1 VADRLDEGK
10 IDVKAVRLIT
20 RGSLDGLEMR
30 DVADPTPGDRDVLI
44 RIRAASINFRDLL
57 LVNGHYP
64 VCYEGEM
71 TPLTDGAGEVVAVGA
86 GVSRIRVGDRVTV
99 NNLTR
104 WVAGP
109 LRLDVMS
116 SQPGILSDGMLASM
130 IAVEEDGVVVLPDS
144 LSFEEA
150 AALPCA
156 GVTAWSALTDGGRP
170 LRAGQTVLVLG
181 TGGVSLLGLQFAKA
195 IGLRV
200 IATTSSQEKADKLK
214 AFGADHVVNYKD
226 TPDWQE
232 AVRAL
237 TNGRGVDRVLEV
249 GGPGTIERSIAS
261 LAYGGH
267 VSLIG
272 FVAGMEGAL
281 NPLSLIMG
289 GVSIQPVG
297 IGSRAQFEELVQL
310 IDANA
315 VRPAIDRV
323 FAFNEFKDAFAHV
336 ASGSHLGKVVVRV
349 D

>member
-1 VADRLDEGK
+1 MKGT
-10 IDVKAVRLIT
+10 DVKAIRTIT
-20 RGSLDGLEMR
+20 RDGIDGLEMR
-30 DVADPTPGDRDVLI
+30 DLADPTPGDREVVI
-44 RIRAASINFRDLL
+44 RIKAASINYRDLL

-64 VCYEGEM
+64 GCFEGEM

-86 GVSRIRVGDRVTV
+86 AVSRITVGDRVSV
-99 NNLTR
+99 NNITR

-109 LRLDVMS
+109 LTPTVMVN
-116 SQPGILSDGMLASM
+116 QPGIFSDGMLASM
-130 IAVEEDGVVVLPDS
+130 IAVEEDGVVILPGS

-170 LRAGQTVLVLG
+170 LRAGQTVLLLG

-195 IGLRV
+195 MGLRV
-200 IATTSSQEKADKLK
+200 IATTSSHDKANRLK

-237 TNGRGVDRVLEV
+237 TDGKGVERVLEV

-272 FVAGMEGAL
+272 FVGGMEGAL
-281 NPLSLIMG
+281 NPLSLLTS
-289 GVSIQPVG
+289 GVSLQPVG
-297 IGSRAQFEELVQL
+297 IGSRTQFEELLQL
-310 IDANA
+310 IDANG

-336 ASGSHLGKVVVRV
+336 ASGSHFGKVVIAV

>member
-1 VADRLDEGK
+1 M
-10 IDVKAVRLIT
+10 KAIRTIT
-20 RGSLDGLEMR
+20 RDGIDGLKTR
-30 DVADPTPGDRDVLI
+30 DLADPTPNDREVVI
-44 RIRAASINFRDLL
+44 RIMAASINFRDLL
-57 LVNGHYP
+57 LINGHYP
-64 VCYEGEM
+64 GCYEGEM

-86 GVSRIRVGDRVTV
+86 GVSRINVGDRVSV

-109 LRLDVMS
+109 LTPGVMGR
-116 SQPGILSDGMLASM
+116 QPGIFSDGMLASM
-130 IAVEEDGVVVLPDS
+130 IAVDEDGVVVLPDS
-144 LSFEEA
+144 LSYEEA

-195 IGLRV
+195 MGLRV
-200 IATTSSQEKADKLK
+200 IATTSSQDKAAKLT
-214 AFGADHVVNYKD
+214 AFGADHVINYKE

-232 AVRAL
+232 SVRAL
-237 TNGRGVDRVLEV
+237 TNGQGVERVLEV

-272 FVAGMEGAL
+272 FVGGAEGAL
-281 NPLSLIMG
+281 NPLSLLSS
-289 GVSIQPVG
+289 GVSLQPVG
-297 IGSRAQFEELVQL
+297 IGSRTQFEEMLRL
-310 IDANA
+310 IETNKL
-315 VRPAIDRV
+315 RPAIDRV
-323 FAFNEFKDAFAHV
+323 FAFDQFKDAFAHV
-336 ASGSHLGKVVVRV
+336 ASGSHFGKVVIAL

>member
-1 VADRLDEGK
+1 
-10 IDVKAVRLIT
+10 
-20 RGSLDGLEMR
+20 
-30 DVADPTPGDRDVLI
+30 
-44 RIRAASINFRDLL
+44 
-57 LVNGHYP
+57 
-64 VCYEGEM
+64 
-71 TPLTDGAGEVVAVGA
+71 
-86 GVSRIRVGDRVTV
+86 
-99 NNLTR
+99 
-104 WVAGP
+104 
-109 LRLDVMS
+109 MS
-116 SQPGILSDGMLASM
+116 SQPGIFSDGMLASM

-237 TNGRGVDRVLEV
+237 TNGRGVERVLEV

-297 IGSRAQFEELVQL
+297 IGNRAQFEELVQL
-310 IDANA
+310 LDANG
-315 VRPAIDRV
+315 VHPAIDRV
-323 FAFNEFKDAFAHV
+323 FAFNEFRDAFAHV
-336 ASGSHLGKVVVRV
+336 ASGSHLGKVVISI